1 MGRQGATVLCVFAMV
16 ALIAGLDVAL
26 FRHRLM
32 ERLMANVGIVLLFGA
47 FWLRF
52 FRPS

>member
-1 MGRQGATVLCVFAMV
+1 V
-16 ALIAGLDVAL
+16 DVAL
-26 FRHRLM
+26 FRHRLL